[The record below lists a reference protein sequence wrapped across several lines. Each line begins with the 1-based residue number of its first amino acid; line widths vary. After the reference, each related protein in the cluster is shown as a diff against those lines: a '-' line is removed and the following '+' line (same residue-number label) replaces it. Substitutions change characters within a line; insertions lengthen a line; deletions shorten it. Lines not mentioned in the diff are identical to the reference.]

1 MEARTIRILGLDPG
15 LQHTGWGLIES
26 DGYRLLILHQGLAE
40 AIAICN
46 LHHRHIKG
54 ILAGGFSSHAC
65 DAL

>member
-26 DGYRLLILHQGLAE
+26 DGYRLLILLQGLAE

-46 LHHRHIKG
+46 VHHRHIKEL
-54 ILAGGFSSHAC
+54 LAGGFSSNAW